1 MCIRDRYC
9 LHVLSAQWVGVW
21 ASVIGAAVIAYGWL
35 TVFKRG
41 PLESIVRRLTAVVGK
56 ENNEKVGV

>member
-1 MCIRDRYC
+1 MTLTLYC

-21 ASVIGAAVIAYGWL
+21 VSLAGAAVITYGWL
-35 TVFKRG
+35 AVFQRG
-41 PLESIVRRLTAVVGK
+41 PMESIVRRLTAVVGK